1 MNRLKYII
9 YITSIFLLFIT
20 CKKREKLD
28 LSTIQTY
35 HHLAIPLVNAQIGI
49 EELLKKDT
57 GGLVTTNPQT
67 GEILLAYESS
77 AMSIDASKIIDIPN
91 QSFSESFSP
100 PAVPIFQVGEDTTF
114 SALII
119 KPFSLG
125 NKIRSPLAETT
136 Y

>member
-9 YITSIFLLFIT
+9 YITSIFLLFLT

-77 AMSIDASKIIDIPN
+77 AMSIDASEIKIKDDI
-91 QSFSESFSP
+91 
-100 PAVPIFQVGEDTTF
+100 
-114 SALII
+114 L
-119 KPFSLG
+119 
-125 NKIRSPLAETT
+125 KIYTND
-136 Y
+136 